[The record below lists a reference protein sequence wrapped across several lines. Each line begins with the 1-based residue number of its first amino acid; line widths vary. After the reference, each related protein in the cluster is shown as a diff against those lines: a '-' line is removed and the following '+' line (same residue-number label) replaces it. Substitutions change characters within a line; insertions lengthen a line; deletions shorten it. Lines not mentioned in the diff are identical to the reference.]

1 MIKPYKYIGEILN
14 SVLFAHSDSFC
25 QIFLMIIEQGR
36 DRRGCRHLG
45 KCAEQGKAQVLLHA
59 ES

>member
-25 QIFLMIIEQGR
+25 QIFLMIT
-36 DRRGCRHLG
+36 
-45 KCAEQGKAQVLLHA
+45 
-59 ES
+59 